1 MAYTFVNG
9 RDIIL
14 QIDWDNIS
22 TFLPVACLTYVSMD
36 VKRDAIDADSKCGD
50 IQLPG
55 DSVMQTI
62 SVSGNAIDQT
72 GTIDKESYERLYS
85 LLGSKAVVAAKFG
98 SASPVSGDI
107 VYTGNIFVTSM
118 KLDAKDKD
126 LMKFDAEFGVQSA
139 PLTQTK
145 TY

>member
-1 MAYTFVNG
+1 MAYSFVNG

-14 QIDWDNIS
+14 SIDWDNNGS
-22 TFLPVACLTYVSMD
+22 FFPVACLTSVSMD

-50 IQLPG
+50 NQLPG

-62 SVSGNAIDQT
+62 SVSGNAINQT
-72 GTIDKESYERLYS
+72 GTIDREGYDRLYS
-85 LLGSKAVVAAKFG
+85 VLQSKATFAAKFG
-98 SASPVSGDI
+98 PASALSGQI
-107 VYTGNIFVTSM
+107 VYSGNIFITSL

-126 LMKFDAEFGVQSA
+126 LMKFDAEFGVLNA

>member
-1 MAYTFVNG
+1 MAYSNVNG

-14 QIDWDNIS
+14 QIDWDNNG
-22 TFLPVACLTYVSMD
+22 TFFPVACLTSNSMD
-36 VKRDAIDADSKCGD
+36 TKRDAIDADSKCGD
-50 IQLPG
+50 NQLPG

-72 GTIDKESYERLYS
+72 GTLDREGYDRLYS
-85 LLGSKAVVAAKFG
+85 LLASKAVFAAKFG
-98 SASPVSGDI
+98 PAAPISGDI
-107 VYTGNIFVTSM
+107 VYTGNIFCTSF

-126 LMKFDAEFGVQSA
+126 LMKFDAEFAVSNA
-139 PLTQTK
+139 PMTQTK

>member
-14 QIDWDNIS
+14 QIDWDNNGS
-22 TFLPVACLTYVSMD
+22 FLPVACLTSVSMD
-36 VKRDAIDADSKCGD
+36 IKRDAIDADSKCGD
-50 IQLPG
+50 NQLPG
-55 DSVMQTI
+55 DSVSQTI

-72 GTIDKESYERLYS
+72 GTLDREGYDRLYS
-85 LLGSKAVVAAKFG
+85 LIGSKATVAAKFG
-98 SASPVSGDI
+98 PASPVSGDI
-107 VYTGNIFVTSM
+107 VYSGSIFVTSM
-118 KLDAKDKD
+118 KLDAKDKE
-126 LMKFDAEFGVQSA
+126 LMKFDAEFGVLNA

>member
-1 MAYTFVNG
+1 MAYSFVNG

-14 QIDWDNIS
+14 SIDWDNNGS
-22 TFLPVACLTYVSMD
+22 FFPVACLTSVSMD

-50 IQLPG
+50 NQLPG

-72 GTIDKESYERLYS
+72 GTIDRESYERLYS
-85 LLGSKAVVAAKFG
+85 LLQSKATFAAKFG
-98 SASPVSGDI
+98 PALLVSGDI
-107 VYTGNIFVTSM
+107 LYTGNIFITSL

-126 LMKFDAEFGVQSA
+126 LMKFDAEFGVVNA

>member
-1 MAYTFVNG
+1 
-9 RDIIL
+9 
-14 QIDWDNIS
+14 
-22 TFLPVACLTYVSMD
+22 MD

-50 IQLPG
+50 QQLPG

-85 LLGSKAVVAAKFG
+85 LAGSKAVVAAKFG
-98 SASPVSGDI
+98 PASPVSGDI
-107 VYTGNIFVTSM
+107 VYTGNIFVTSI

-126 LMKFDAEFGVQSA
+126 LMKFDAEFSVQSA
-139 PLTQTK
+139 PMTQTK

>member
-1 MAYTFVNG
+1 
-9 RDIIL
+9 
-14 QIDWDNIS
+14 
-22 TFLPVACLTYVSMD
+22 MD

-50 IQLPG
+50 QQLPG

-72 GTIDKESYERLYS
+72 GTIDRESYERLYS
-85 LLGSKAVVAAKFG
+85 LLGSKATVAAKFG
-98 SASPVSGDI
+98 PASPVSGDI
-107 VYTGNIFVTSM
+107 VYSGNIFVTSM

-126 LMKFDAEFGVQSA
+126 LMKFDAEFGVVNA
-139 PLTQTK
+139 PMTQTK

>member
-1 MAYTFVNG
+1 MAYSMVNA

-14 QIDWDNIS
+14 QIDFDNNG
-22 TFLPVACLTYVSMD
+22 TFLPVACLTSVSMD

-50 IQLPG
+50 AQLPG
-55 DSVMQTI
+55 DAVSQTI
-62 SVSGNAIDQT
+62 SVSGNAIYQT
-72 GTIDKESYERLYS
+72 GVIDKESYERLYF
-85 LLGSKAVVAAKFG
+85 LLQLKTIFAAKFG
-98 SASPVSGDI
+98 PAVPVSGDI
-107 VYTGNIFVTSM
+107 VYSGNIFITSL

-126 LMKFDAEFGVQSA
+126 LMKFDAEFGVAAA